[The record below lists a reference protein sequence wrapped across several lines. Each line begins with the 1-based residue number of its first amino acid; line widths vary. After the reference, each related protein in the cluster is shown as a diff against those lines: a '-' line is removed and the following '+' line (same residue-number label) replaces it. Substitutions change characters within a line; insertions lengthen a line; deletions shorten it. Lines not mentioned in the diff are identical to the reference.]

1 MVEPLVEPPVEPLVE
16 PPVEL
21 LPELESVDLLPVE
34 LELLL
39 PVEPLVEPLVEL
51 SEPVLD
57 DLLPLEL
64 DPLPEELP
72 LPPGVVEEEPDESD
86 PFGVLVVGTLESL
99 EPVLPLSSAPLE
111 HPVTKAKTSITPKA
125 HVKVF
130 FMFLVSFHSSES
142 HYAAAAWALSG
153 TSTMYNKNMIVLCEI

>member
-16 PPVEL
+16 PPVEPL
-21 LPELESVDLLPVE
+21 VEPLPELESVD
-34 LELLL
+34 LL